1 VIAGGPGFAA
11 EGSPI
16 IKATLKK
23 LKGTLDFNIVLI
35 FSKNNAGPRFG
46 FYKTND
52 KSQEY
57 WRDHQPS
64 VGTDIQGFSFAEG
77 RD

>member
-1 VIAGGPGFAA
+1 MAGGPGFAA

-23 LKGTLDFNIVLI
+23 LKGTLDFNIVLF

-46 FYKTND
+46 FYLSNGKT
-52 KSQEY
+52 
-57 WRDHQPS
+57 
-64 VGTDIQGFSFAEG
+64 
-77 RD
+77 